1 MLMEFEIVGFNCFL
15 KESNDSLTKLS
26 RFDLIEFKRIILNR
40 IISKRNILAYC
51 LATITW
57 LSIMNGGPS
66 T

>member
-1 MLMEFEIVGFNCFL
+1 MLMKFEIVGFQRNPMTH
-15 KESNDSLTKLS
+15 EIIA
-26 RFDLIEFKRIILNR
+26 FDLIEFKRITLNR

-57 LSIMNGGPS
+57 LS